1 MYRCSWKEYIF
12 TVLFILGVFS
22 ANIGYHFMIAGED
35 LALIGFFMIP
45 AGIII
50 SVVSVL
56 ARIGIHDQAVP
67 VTQLE
72 GIRKGIVSSM
82 GMLHLNLLSALLCAN
97 AAMTLL
103 TGILVSKAIE
113 NYNWGSTLSFVVV
126 VIIAV
131 ILLQDQ
137 RMKAHDLKRLEK
149 MQTESEK
156 NVS

>member
-12 TVLFILGVFS
+12 TGLFILGVFIT
-22 ANIGYHFMIAGED
+22 NIGYHFMIAGED
-35 LALIGFFMIP
+35 LALIGFFMIL

-56 ARIGIHDQAVP
+56 ARIRIHDQAVP

-131 ILLQDQ
+131 FLLQDQ
-137 RMKAHDLKRLEK
+137 SMKAHDLKRLEK

>member
-1 MYRCSWKEYIF
+1 MLEYKF
-12 TVLFILGVFS
+12 DTQLL
-22 ANIGYHFMIAGED
+22 IAGED

-56 ARIGIHDQAVP
+56 ARIRIHDQAVP

-113 NYNWGSTLSFVVV
+113 NLRRAEFELDEVQS
-126 VIIAV
+126 IIDRAMLTAAV
-131 ILLQDQ
+131 D
-137 RMKAHDLKRLEK
+137 
-149 MQTESEK
+149 
-156 NVS
+156 

>member
-1 MYRCSWKEYIF
+1 
-12 TVLFILGVFS
+12 
-22 ANIGYHFMIAGED
+22 
-35 LALIGFFMIP
+35 
-45 AGIII
+45 
-50 SVVSVL
+50 
-56 ARIGIHDQAVP
+56 
-67 VTQLE
+67 
-72 GIRKGIVSSM
+72 M

-137 RMKAHDLKRLEK
+137 SMKAHDLKRLEK